1 MASLSVASPNL
12 PGTYEVFSMSFRLL
26 IPCIALASVLG
37 GSGVFHVQPAQA
49 IAPGAFCTNPDKPD
63 PIHVQLRPL
72 ADLLARG
79 EGDYDSV
86 NRGRAGDTPQGLT
99 ALTGKDYSRT
109 TVREIISMQR
119 NWIYAAGRYQFIPDT
134 LRFAV
139 AMSTVSE
146 EDYFT
151 PEVQDRLMA
160 ALILYK
166 RPAIGAYLRGDH
178 DYIGWAL
185 NELAKEW
192 ASVEY
197 SNGRGFYDH
206 VGGNRAHISRTEA
219 WEVLQGIKQGWQSA
233 GLLP

>member
-1 MASLSVASPNL
+1 M
-12 PGTYEVFSMSFRLL
+12 
-26 IPCIALASVLG
+26 LG
-37 GSGVFHVQPAQA
+37 GSGVFPLNAARAV
-49 IAPGAFCTNPDKPD
+49 PGAMCINPDEAK

-72 ADLLARG
+72 ADLLATG

-99 ALTGKDYSRT
+99 GLTGKSYERT
-109 TVREIISMQR
+109 TIREIISMQR
-119 NWIYAAGRYQFIPDT
+119 SWIYAVGRYQFVPTT

-139 AMSTVSE
+139 ATSTVTE
-146 EDYFT
+146 DDYFT
-151 PEVQDRLMA
+151 AEVQDRLMA

-178 DYIGWAL
+178 DHIGWAL

-197 SNGRGFYDH
+197 YNGRGYYDH
-206 VGGNRAHISRTEA
+206 IGGNRAHISRNDA
-219 WEVLQGIKQGWQSA
+219 WEVLQGIKRTWQSA
-233 GLLP
+233 GHLP